1 MFYQIPDGSKV
12 AMVKLVEHLR
22 ERDFCLFD
30 AQIQNPH
37 LARFGA
43 YTIPEPEYHSLLE
56 SALLKHCRF
65 V

>member
-1 MFYQIPDGSKV
+1 MFYKIPDGSKV

-30 AQIQNPH
+30 AQMQNPH
-37 LARFGA
+37 LARFGS
-43 YTIPEPEYHSLLE
+43 YTIPEKEYHLLLK
-56 SALLKHCRF
+56 SALLKHCHF